1 MLDRMMTAGM
11 RDACTSLGVSFE
23 KLAALTP
30 PPGLWAKARTFGS
43 GQLDAAKALAK
54 NVRGGLGGAANP
66 GVITGAVP
74 PQSAAL
80 ARGAQRTQAVQ
91 NLKTLAPSLALAGG
105 GYLLH
110 RSNENAERER
120 QQQMQQQQRLF
131 LSSS

>member
-1 MLDRMMTAGM
+1 MLDQLMAAGM

-30 PPGLWAKARTFGS
+30 PPGLWAKARNFGS
-43 GQLDAAKALAK
+43 GQLDAAKALFQ

-66 GVITGAVP
+66 SVITGAVP

-91 NLKTLAPSLALAGG
+91 NLGTLAPSLGLAGA

-110 RSNENAERER
+110 RHNENVDRERE
-120 QQQMQQQQRLF
+120 QQLQQRPF
-131 LSSS
+131 